1 MKTIVIAWIIV
12 AFLRVLFRFMADS
25 LTIYEKLQLLKEKHL
40 PARCMVTYVLF
51 VISIP
56 AAVVATIIAI
66 INM

>member
-12 AFLRVLFRFMADS
+12 AFLRVLFNFMADS
-25 LTIYEKLQLLKEKHL
+25 LTREEKMQLLEEKNL
-40 PARCMVTYVLF
+40 PVRCMVAYVLF

-56 AAVVATIIAI
+56 AAVVVTIIAI

>member
-12 AFLRVLFRFMADS
+12 AFLRVLFNFMADS
-25 LTIYEKLQLLKEKHL
+25 LTKEEQLQLIEEKNL
-40 PARCMVTYVLF
+40 PVRCMVAYVLF